1 VAASER
7 TEKATPRK
15 RADARKK
22 GRVAR
27 SAELNGAT
35 SLMAGLLALGSFG
48 PGIAQRCEQAMRAAF
63 SAIGDPRG
71 RSLHGVAGSVG
82 ADVLLA
88 VAPVALACMCAGLIA
103 NVAQVGFKP
112 SPGALK
118 PDPSRINPLR
128 GAKNLFGVG
137 ALVEA
142 VKAIGKVLAV
152 GAVVFVVLRGRM
164 DGIAGLVGSGPSEI
178 GAELATDAMAILR
191 YGGLGWLLIAIGD
204 YAWQRRRFEKS
215 LRMDRQEVKQEA
227 KEHQLPTE
235 VRGAIRRRQT
245 QLARSR
251 MMAAVPEADVV
262 VTNPTHF
269 SVALKYDPARAA
281 PEVVAKGQD
290 HVALRI
296 RALAREHGVPVV
308 PDPPLARALHGS
320 VEVGAQIPEELYQAV
335 ASVLAFVYRLA
346 ARRRV
351 AA

>member
-1 VAASER
+1 MAAGER

-15 RADARKK
+15 RLEARKK
-22 GRVAR
+22 GQVAR

-48 PGIAQRCEQAMRAAF
+48 PGIAQRCEEAMRASFA
-63 SAIGDPRG
+63 AIANPQG
-71 RSLHGVAGSVG
+71 RSLHGVAGGVG
-82 ADVLLA
+82 KDVLLA
-88 VAPVALACMCAGLIA
+88 VAPIALACLAAGLVT
-103 NVAQVGFKP
+103 NVAQVGFRP
-112 SPGALK
+112 SAHALK
-118 PDPSRINPLR
+118 PDPSRINPLK
-128 GAKNLFGVG
+128 GAKNLFGAS

-152 GAVVFVVLRGRM
+152 GAVVFVVLKGRM
-164 DGIAGLVGSGPSEI
+164 DGIAALVGSSPAEI
-178 GAELATDAMAILR
+178 GAQLGSDAMAIAR

-204 YAWQRRRFEKS
+204 YAWQRRKFEKS
-215 LRMDRQEVKQEA
+215 LRMDRQEVKEEA

-235 VRGAIRRRQT
+235 VRGAIRRRQM

-251 MMAAVPEADVV
+251 MMAAVPQADVV

-269 SVALKYDPARAA
+269 SVALKYDPAHPA
-281 PEVVAKGQD
+281 PQVVAKGQD

-296 RALAREHGVPVV
+296 RELAREHGVPVV

-335 ASVLAFVYRLA
+335 ARVLAFVYRLA
-346 ARRRV
+346 ARRR
-351 AA
+351 AAA